1 MRTIARRTLSLI
13 GASTL
18 IFGPIGYTAEIIP
31 ITSFDPT
38 TFFEGVTAGFDFDGA
53 GGPSQ
58 SGFTSIAPGGTGTT
72 TYNAVNN
79 GITLD
84 LTLSN
89 FNAAAHRNRNNAAA
103 GNLVTDFAQWYHT
116 TNANAEAAFSFTGLN
131 PNTDYEI
138 SFFVYNL
145 GSGQM
150 THKFYEG
157 TSSADPLITTY
168 TTSGNQNGET
178 YFLIGKSTGDRMVDL
193 LEP

>member
-1 MRTIARRTLSLI
+1 MMKTRSPLAASLAIAAALTPAAFS
-13 GASTL
+13 ATV
-18 IFGPIGYTAEIIP
+18 IP

-38 TFFEGVTAGFDFDGA
+38 TFFTGVTAGFDFNGQS
-53 GGPSQ
+53 GPNQ
-58 SGFTSIAPGGTGTT
+58 SGFTAISPGAGA

-84 LTLSN
+84 LTISN
-89 FNAAAHRNRNNAAA
+89 FNTTAHRNRNNAAA
-103 GNLVTDFAQWYHT
+103 GDLVMDFAQWYHS

-131 PNTDYEI
+131 PNTDHDI
-138 SFFVYNL
+138 SFFVFNL
-145 GSGQM
+145 GAGQM